1 MTRHVEAVG
10 IVSWVMGGLCLL
22 GALLFAVIGL
32 LGGLGILE
40 PQDGTSDRAA
50 GVLGSAMFALP
61 LAALGVGH
69 IIAGTGIRKLRPWGR
84 TAGLVLGFLDV
95 LACCT
100 FPIGTGVGIYTLIIL
115 FNQEAARLFESSDT
129 SGLPRSF

>member
-22 GALLFAVIGL
+22 GTVFFAAIGV

-40 PQDGTSDRAA
+40 PQDGAGDRAA

-69 IIAGTGIRKLRPWGR
+69 IVAGTAIRRRRGR
-84 TAGLVLGFLDV
+84 SSALD
-95 LACCT
+95 
-100 FPIGTGVGIYTLIIL
+100 
-115 FNQEAARLFESSDT
+115 
-129 SGLPRSF
+129 PRA